1 MKSRIIAFALALF
14 IVLLTC
20 GCDSTTVETETVVEG
35 SEQSAT
41 NGSNN
46 KSGNSSENNNSG
58 SNTKISDP
66 MSANLKGAT
75 ITVYD
80 STGCLAENGSSKAE
94 KVKAQILKEV
104 ENKINCKFDIKVT
117 TDEKL
122 KSMVISSAASGKALC
137 NIICPIMYDVGYYI
151 SSGVVADFTR
161 IPTMDLSKDYMN
173 NLNVLNASYL
183 GKAKYAVTLETG
195 WRTWATFYNKR
206 ILKEL
211 GYSENY
217 LNDLVDSK
225 KWNYTICREIGKKA
239 MKDLDGKS
247 GMSEND
253 QWGFLFVDHSM
264 MTSHAIINNG
274 GALIKYDNDGY
285 LKYNMNDQK
294 VISSINLMNTFY
306 RKDGTVCRSIEN
318 YQDRIKSFAAGHSLF
333 LFSNIHHAPTLS
345 SRMSD
350 DFGLLPIPM
359 VDGSGNYVSALD
371 WNAGTIMIPAGQS
384 ATDQSNAGAA
394 IQAVLS
400 QSDRIL
406 SAFKEEYTNRY
417 LCDKKSADNMVLA
430 IKNDHANVEAVFC
443 HINEDVLSGTYRP
456 FWDLLGGRIASVTTA
471 IDQTKSK
478 TVAALNQINATAK
491 KNKS

>member
-1 MKSRIIAFALALF
+1 
-14 IVLLTC
+14 
-20 GCDSTTVETETVVEG
+20 
-35 SEQSAT
+35 
-41 NGSNN
+41 
-46 KSGNSSENNNSG
+46 
-58 SNTKISDP
+58 
-66 MSANLKGAT
+66 
-75 ITVYD
+75 
-80 STGCLAENGSSKAE
+80 
-94 KVKAQILKEV
+94 
-104 ENKINCKFDIKVT
+104 
-117 TDEKL
+117 
-122 KSMVISSAASGKALC
+122 
-137 NIICPIMYDVGYYI
+137 
-151 SSGVVADFTR
+151 
-161 IPTMDLSKDYMN
+161 
-173 NLNVLNASYL
+173 
-183 GKAKYAVTLETG
+183 
-195 WRTWATFYNKR
+195 
-206 ILKEL
+206 
-211 GYSENY
+211 
-217 LNDLVDSK
+217 
-225 KWNYTICREIGKKA
+225 

-285 LKYNMNDQK
+285 LQYNMNDQK

-306 RKDGTVCRSIEN
+306 RKDGTVCHSIEN